1 MMLTRWYD
9 IDRELAALDEMSRRW
24 ERLFGD
30 RWPTDPRAYRRAS
43 AVTGSWPRVNLF
55 DTGPAL
61 MAVIELPGMN
71 NDNVKVEVHND
82 VLTLS
87 GERTVQP
94 PEGYRAH
101 RVERG
106 SRTFSRSFGLPT
118 AVDAEKT
125 KATLSNGLLTVTM
138 EKRAEAQPRRITVSA
153 S

>member
-9 IDRELAALDEMSRRW
+9 IDRELAAFDEMSRRM

-30 RWPTDPRAYRRAS
+30 GWSRDPRYFGRAR
-43 AVTGSWPRVNLF
+43 TGSWPRVNLF
-55 DTGPAL
+55 DTGTAL
-61 MAVIELPGMN
+61 TAIVEVPGLN
-71 NDNVKVEVHND
+71 QDTIKVEVHND
-82 VLTLS
+82 VLTLA
-87 GERTVQP
+87 GERTVEP

-106 SRTFSRSFGLPT
+106 TRAFSRSFGLPT

-125 KATLSNGLLTVTM
+125 KATLADGLLTVTM
-138 EKRAEAQPRRITVSA
+138 EKRAEAQPRRITVSG